1 MRVGQRDGRGA
12 PRFLRRFP
20 EGSAWAAILLIA
32 VVILSAV
39 PVGPISPPFT
49 PKSRTQTAIG
59 SESPS
64 STEST
69 STPAGNGSAYR
80 WQTLNSSPQLPN
92 NTLWSAGYDPAL
104 GKIVALSEG
113 QYDYSPTQDVST
125 LFQNCSFTPTNTTW
139 TFSGGRW
146 TELPIAGPSPGLFRS
161 LAYDPNSGNLIEFQ
175 ATGGLLPNT
184 SSAVTCLMLG
194 PFSSVTPGLLPPSSE
209 FYSGVLPNQ
218 DPETWEFQGH
228 NWTRISTPTPLNAV
242 TNLVYDPALSAV
254 VMFTTINN
262 VSNKL
267 DLWEFDSGSWTNMGA
282 TAFPT
287 REINP
292 YFTFSNALP
301 NASWHFN
308 ASCLSSQLSSFNRCF
323 VAKYPGVPFSPPQV
337 SNLIYDPQLRELVWL
352 FEYDPAPNAPN
363 DWAVGFNGTWHL
375 IPNATAGDYMLLDSA
390 YDPAVPGLVGEPCL
404 TAQAEYSLP
413 VSEFGYEGCWNGTG
427 VYSNGAL
434 RLLNV
439 SPPAPLPS
447 VLIPRAQYGAPQ
459 DGNLLYFLGSW
470 YLPTETA
477 QMVFDPRDGYLVMF
491 GATLLVPDWTDYTY
505 TYTVSGQTYL
515 FGPTA
520 QLQISVSVSPSTICS
535 SVSNACGTA
544 QTAAQV
550 SVSLALLPLNAN
562 APLPTPRTD
571 FVAYGPLFWVPAP
584 QLSYLPGPNIRLVPS
599 AAVTSLCA
607 NLSGPVSPCPS
618 APRIESNGSGPP
630 LYLWYW
636 GNGSPPLE
644 VGSTWTVTFTITST
658 LAANA
663 TLPID
668 RCASAYCGPSD
679 GPQDGQLSGVAS
691 RPGSDAG
698 SIPYSWPISLLD
710 VLDPNATHPQPPPN
724 PGPTTVPPSPP
735 PPPIPTSPV
744 SLPAPPT
751 LLPSLI
757 GSVAPGLSYI
767 ALAAGVMA
775 AGFTRGRLR
784 QPTPQRALAMP
795 LRSGK
800 IRPRA
805 SRRDEGPAEGS

>member
-1 MRVGQRDGRGA
+1 MRAGRWGTRVA
-12 PRFLRRFP
+12 PLFHRLSH
-20 EGSAWAAILLIA
+20 EGIAWAAILLT
-32 VVILSAV
+32 VFLMMGAV
-39 PVGPISPPFT
+39 PTGLIRGPPLT
-49 PKSRTQTAIG
+49 PSRA
-59 SESPS
+59 SPS
-64 STEST
+64 IGTETRSPT
-69 STPAGNGSAYR
+69 SGNAAPSENSPAYS
-80 WQTLNSSPQLPN
+80 WQTLNSSPELPN
-92 NTLWSAGYDPAL
+92 DTLWAAGYDPAL

-113 QYDYSPTQDVST
+113 RYQYSQTQVITHHADNYSSQ
-125 LFQNCSFTPTNTTW
+125 FFWNCSFTPTNSTW
-139 TFSGGRW
+139 AFGGGHW
-146 TELPIAGPSPGLFRS
+146 AQLHVAGPSPGLYRS
-161 LAYDPNSGNLIEFQ
+161 LAYDPSSGSLIEFQ
-175 ATGGLLPNT
+175 ATGSLLPNS
-184 SSAVTCLMLG
+184 SSAVTCFAFQYNIFG
-194 PFSSVTPGLLPPSSE
+194 FASPGDLAPSTE
-209 FYSGVLPNQ
+209 FYSGILPSQ
-218 DPETWEFQGH
+218 QPETWEFRGG
-228 NWTRISTPTPLNAV
+228 NWTRISTPSPLNAF
-242 TNLVYDPALSAV
+242 TNIVYDPALSAV

-262 VSNKL
+262 VSNQL
-267 DLWEFDSGSWTNMGA
+267 DLWEFDGGNWINAGA
-282 TAFPT
+282 TAFPS
-287 REINP
+287 RQVGLNL
-292 YFTFSNALP
+292 SNALP
-301 NASWHFN
+301 NASLRLN
-308 ASCLSSQLSSFNRCF
+308 TSCLTNSFQGCNSF
-323 VAKYPGVPFSPPQV
+323 VLGYGGSLA
-337 SNLIYDPQLRELVWL
+337 SNLIYDSQLHELVWL
-352 FEYDPAPNAPN
+352 YNN
-363 DWAVGFNGTWHL
+363 WVIGFNGTWHL
-375 IPNATAGDYMLLDSA
+375 ISQATADNYNFFDPA

-404 TAQAEYSLP
+404 DLQAQFANGL
-413 VSEFGYEGCWNGTG
+413 FQGCWNGTG
-427 VYSNGAL
+427 VYSDGNL
-434 RLLNV
+434 TLLND
-439 SPPAPLPS
+439 SPPAPLPD
-447 VLIPRAQYGAPQ
+447 VKTGYHFGGYPEV
-459 DGNLLYFLGSW
+459 GNMFIFYGSW
-470 YLPTETA
+470 YSPSSTA
-477 QMVFDPRDGYLVMF
+477 LMVFDPRDGYLVMF
-491 GATLLVPDWTDYTY
+491 GATILLPNWTDHTY
-505 TYTVSGQTYL
+505 TYYISDQTYI
-515 FGPTA
+515 FGSTA

-599 AAVTSLCA
+599 AAATSLCA

-784 QPTPQRALAMP
+784 HPTPQRALAMA
-795 LRSGK
+795 LRSG
-800 IRPRA
+800 RSPPRVP
-805 SRRDEGPAEGS
+805 PAG